1 MATQI
6 DKTPEVGRYMTSV
19 ETVEL
24 ARIQRDP
31 SVIGYA
37 VMDLQGNQ
45 IEAGGVWSSQLA
57 PVFANVFD
65 MSKKLGS
72 EIGED
77 SASAVLCF
85 ESPDFELVGIRLT
98 SCAAIIIKRKPGRV
112 AEGLRSVS

>member
-1 MATQI
+1 MATQQ
-6 DKTPEVGRYMTSV
+6 DGQTVGRHLTSA

-37 VMDLQGNQ
+37 VLDLDGNQ
-45 IEAGGVWSSQLA
+45 IEASGAWASQIA

-65 MSKKLGS
+65 LADRMGDHF
-72 EIGED
+72 GEEER
-77 SASAVLCF
+77 SPVLFF
-85 ESPDFELVGIRLT
+85 ESPDFEVAGLLLT
-98 SCAAIIIKRKPGRV
+98 SARAVIIKRKPRRV